1 LRSDSALE
9 RLLADGE
16 FVVTSEIGPPKSA
29 DGEDVR
35 RKARLMKGHADAFN
49 VTDNQTAIVRM
60 SSLAASLFC
69 IQEGVEPIM
78 QMTCRDRN
86 RLAMQSEMLGAGAL
100 GVKNLLCITGDHQKF
115 GNQPQ
120 SRNVFDLDSTQQL
133 MVFKR
138 MRDEGEMWCGDS
150 IKVPPRMFLG
160 AAANPFAD
168 PLELGVVRLAKKAVA
183 GADFIQTQAIFD
195 LQRFDEWMG
204 MVRSRG
210 IDKDVHI
217 LAGIIPLRSAK
228 AARFMASKVPGM
240 SVPDEVL
247 ARMSR
252 ASDEKAEGLRICLE
266 TIEELRGRPGIDGI
280 HLMPVNWE
288 SALPEITERAGLLPR
303 PQARR

>member
-1 LRSDSALE
+1 MKSDGSLE

-29 DGEDVR
+29 DGESVR

-86 RLAMQSEMLGAGAL
+86 RLAMQSEVLGAAAL

-120 SRNVFDLDSTQQL
+120 SRNVFDLDSSQQL

-138 MRDEGEMWCGDS
+138 MRDEGEMWCGDP
-150 IKVPPRMFLG
+150 IETPPRMFLG

-168 PLELGVVRLAKKAVA
+168 PVELGVVRLAKKVQA

-195 LQRFDEWMG
+195 LQRFEEWMG

-210 IDKDVHI
+210 VDKDVHI

-228 AARFMASKVPGM
+228 AARFMATKVPGM
-240 SVPDEVL
+240 RVPEEVL
-247 ARMSR
+247 ERMEG
-252 ASDEKAEGLRICLE
+252 ASDERAEGMRICLE
-266 TIEELRGRPGIDGI
+266 TIEELRGRPGIAGI

-288 SALPEITERAGLLPR
+288 SALPEIVERAGLLPR

>member
-1 LRSDSALE
+1 MKSDGSLE

-29 DGEDVR
+29 DGEGVR

-86 RLAMQSEMLGAGAL
+86 RLAMQSEVLGAAAL

-120 SRNVFDLDSTQQL
+120 SRNVFDLDSSQQL

-138 MRDEGEMWCGDS
+138 MRDEGEMWCGDP
-150 IKVPPRMFLG
+150 IETPPRMFLG

-168 PLELGVVRLAKKAVA
+168 PVELGVVRLAKKVQA

-195 LQRFDEWMG
+195 LQRFEEWMG

-210 IDKDVHI
+210 VDKDVHI

-228 AARFMASKVPGM
+228 AARFMATKVPGM
-240 SVPDEVL
+240 RVPEEVL
-247 ARMSR
+247 ERMEG
-252 ASDEKAEGLRICLE
+252 ASDERAEGMRICLE
-266 TIEELRGRPGIDGI
+266 TIEELRGRPGIAGI

-288 SALPEITERAGLLPR
+288 SALPEIVERAGLLPR